1 VSRPHEPCQPPA
13 RAGGNFRWLLLLAV
27 GMVATLPANAQA
39 CEGLQI
45 EAPWVREPPPGASAV
60 AAFMTL
66 RNTGPQPLLID
77 SVSAEGYGMGMLHET
92 VHDGDKVRMR
102 HRHAVTVPAGGAL
115 ALAPGGLHVMLM
127 HPATAPRAGDAV
139 ALTLGCDGRTV
150 RVSVPV
156 RRDPP

>member
-1 VSRPHEPCQPPA
+1 VSRPQGPCQPPA
-13 RAGGNFRWLLLLAV
+13 RAGRSLCRILLLAAC
-27 GMVATLPANAQA
+27 VAGFLANAEA
-39 CEGLQI
+39 CDGLQI
-45 EAPWVREPPPGASAV
+45 EAPWVREPPPGAGAV

-66 RNTGPQPLLID
+66 RNTGAQPLLVD

-92 VHDGDKVRMR
+92 VRDGDKVSMR

-127 HPATAPRAGDAV
+127 RPATAPRAGDAV
-139 ALTLGCDGRTV
+139 ALTLGCGDRTV

>member
-1 VSRPHEPCQPPA
+1 MRRLHEPCQRPA
-13 RAGGNFRWLLLLAV
+13 RAGRNFRMLLLAA
-27 GMVATLPANAQA
+27 GIAGTILANAQA
-39 CEGLQI
+39 CENLQI

-66 RNTGPQPLLID
+66 RNTGAKPLSIN
-77 SVSAEGYGMGMLHET
+77 SASAEGYGMGMFHET
-92 VHDGDKVRMR
+92 VRDGDKVSMR

-115 ALAPGGLHVMLM
+115 VLTPGGLHVMLM

-139 ALTLGCDGRTV
+139 PLTLGCGTRTV